1 MSRVISRFSK
11 DMTTVD
17 TSVGRLIAVT
27 VAMCLNMGRVIVT
40 MAISTKG
47 LALLLLF
54 PVMFVYRFTAVYARN
69 ATVLLQRMEA
79 VSKAPVFAGFTET
92 LHGISTIRAFK
103 REVARKERNSKCL
116 DVNTRPFYLQQVALL
131 WMGLRLD
138 VLGGVV
144 SFAVAALTVGNVTK
158 GWDIFP
164 IAWTAIAL
172 TASQQLTASLQQ
184 LVLLSTY
191 MSSEMAKVQRV
202 QEYIADTTTVE
213 APDRIPE
220 TYPGDRTQWPS
231 EGRLQLEDVK
241 MRYRDGPLVLKG
253 ITAEIQPR
261 EKIGVIGRTGSGK
274 SSLIACLFRMSEPE
288 AGSKISIDGVDVGT
302 IGLATLRSRVAIVPQ
317 EPTLFSASIRYNWYV
332 GGRDRGTLLVR
343 ARMLVV
349 LSPPPPHVPPCNTGP
364 DVVNLSCVVICADSC
379 CSDPLGEFS
388 DAKIWATL
396 ERVELAPFVRDL
408 EHGLDTDVAEGG
420 SNLSVGQRQ
429 LVCLARALLR
439 DPKVCVFDEATASV
453 DLATDQTIQRMVRK
467 EFVNSTVLTIAHRYA
482 VNCHAGWVDFA
493 GLYPHLR
500 SARVP
505 SAWKRFSIVTAS
517 WRWMLAELLSLT
529 PRRTCCATRI
539 RCSRALSTPQGQR
552 WLPSFEPSRRLR
564 PA

>member
-11 DMTTVD
+11 DMTSVD
-17 TSVGRLIAVT
+17 TVVGRLVALT

-54 PVMFVYRFTAVYARN
+54 PVMFVYRFTAEYARN

-103 REVARKERNSKCL
+103 REAARTESNSKFL
-116 DVNTRPFYLQQVALL
+116 DLNTRPFYLQQAALL

-144 SFAVAALTVGNVTK
+144 SFAVAALTVGNVIN

-184 LVLLSTY
+184 VVLLSTY

-202 QEYIADTTTVE
+202 QEYIEDTTTVE
-213 APDRIPE
+213 APDVIPE
-220 TYPGDRTQWPS
+220 TYPGDRAQWPS

-288 AGSKISIDGVDVGT
+288 AGSKISIDGVDVAT

-332 GGRDRGTLLVR
+332 G
-343 ARMLVV
+343 
-349 LSPPPPHVPPCNTGP
+349 
-364 DVVNLSCVVICADSC
+364 
-379 CSDPLGEFS
+379 
-388 DAKIWATL
+388 
-396 ERVELAPFVRDL
+396 
-408 EHGLDTDVAEGG
+408 
-420 SNLSVGQRQ
+420 
-429 LVCLARALLR
+429 
-439 DPKVCVFDEATASV
+439 
-453 DLATDQTIQRMVRK
+453 
-467 EFVNSTVLTIAHRYA
+467 
-482 VNCHAGWVDFA
+482 
-493 GLYPHLR
+493 
-500 SARVP
+500 
-505 SAWKRFSIVTAS
+505 
-517 WRWMLAELLSLT
+517 
-529 PRRTCCATRI
+529 
-539 RCSRALSTPQGQR
+539 
-552 WLPSFEPSRRLR
+552 
-564 PA
+564 